1 MKSMLNF
8 LREMPEQEVKEYKYY
23 ISKFIVAM
31 KVFSGLE
38 NGKADKESFYEEL
51 KQDVDKYIELM
62 KKYIP
67 DLHIPVE
74 LQDQAVRFFV
84 IQEVNRVY
92 SSRT

>member
-8 LREMPEQEVKEYKYY
+8 LREMTEQEVKEYKYY
-23 ISKFIVAM
+23 MSKFIVAM
-31 KVFSGLE
+31 KAFSGLE
-38 NGKADKESFYEEL
+38 DGNKESFYEEL
-51 KQDVDKYIELM
+51 KQDVNKYIELM

-67 DLHIPVE
+67 GLHIPVE